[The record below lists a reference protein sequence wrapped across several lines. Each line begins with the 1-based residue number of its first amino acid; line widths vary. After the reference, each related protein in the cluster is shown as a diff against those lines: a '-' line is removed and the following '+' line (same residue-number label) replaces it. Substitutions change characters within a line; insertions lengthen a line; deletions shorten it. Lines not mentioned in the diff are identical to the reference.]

1 MPNPTKK
8 SWTFLVYMAG
18 DNNLDPNG
26 IQDLKEMKRV
36 GTNADINVVAQFD
49 SESAGH
55 RTTRYLLTKGS
66 DLARD
71 VVGTLGTT
79 NTGDPKNLVDF
90 ATWAITNYPA
100 QHYCMV
106 LWNHGQGW
114 DDTDIYA
121 GERYRSLH
129 RLASGRIRHALF
141 HNPVRRL
148 LQGALRNPVMKAIL
162 LDDNAKDFLD
172 NLEMKKVVQAVHKKL
187 GRKLDLLG
195 MDACLMSMPEVGY
208 QMRSH
213 VAFTVGSEETEPL
226 DGWPYQEILGKLA
239 KTPGMTPDALG
250 TVVVKEYLAS
260 YRGSPEA
267 VTQSLS
273 DLGQST
279 GLAAAVKTLAT
290 SLKTALAE
298 PTARSAIRD
307 ARDKVQVY
315 YVPDNV
321 DLADLCALIKGGAV
335 PATVKTACDGV
346 LAALKKYVASSG
358 YLGAPMRNSKG
369 ASIYFPTA
377 SISPLYAGLDFVK
390 KTGWGSFLKAYLA
403 AVRNRP

>member
-8 SWTFLVYMAG
+8 SWTFMIYMAG
-18 DNNLDPNG
+18 DNNLDANG
-26 IQDLKEMKRV
+26 LQDLKEMKRV
-36 GTNADINVVAQFD
+36 GTTADLNVVAQFD
-49 SESAGH
+49 SDSDAH
-55 RTTRYLLTKGS
+55 RTKRYLLTKGS

-100 QHYCMV
+100 QRYAMV

-121 GERYRSLH
+121 GERHRSL
-129 RLASGRIRHALF
+129 RRVGSGRVRHALF
-141 HNPVRRL
+141 HKPVRQL
-148 LQGALRNPVMKAIL
+148 LQGATRNPMITRAIL

-172 NLEMKKVVQAVHKKL
+172 NLEMKEVVKAVHKKL
-187 GRKLDLLG
+187 RRKLDLLG

-208 QMRSH
+208 QMRDH

-226 DGWPYQEILGKLA
+226 DGWPYTDILGKLA
-239 KTPGMTPDALG
+239 KAPNMTPDALG
-250 TVVVKEYLAS
+250 KVVVNEYLAS
-260 YRGSPEA
+260 YRGGSDA

-279 GLAAAVKTLAT
+279 RLAAAVKALAA
-290 SLKTALAE
+290 SLKTALRDPA
-298 PTARSAIRD
+298 ARSAVRD
-307 ARDKVQVY
+307 ARDRVQTY
-315 YVPDNV
+315 EVPDNV
-321 DLADLCALIKGGAV
+321 DLADLCVLIKGGAV
-335 PATVKTACDGV
+335 PAKVKAACDGV
-346 LAALKKYVASSG
+346 LAALKNYVVSSG
-358 YLGAPMRNSKG
+358 YIGGKMRNSKG
-369 ASIYFPTA
+369 ASIYFPTG

-390 KTGWGSFLKAYLA
+390 KTGWGRFLKAYLNA
-403 AVRNRP
+403 LRSR